1 MGIKFVGVLLRFGFN
16 DKAARENPRECNECS
31 GFKFLMSDEGG
42 GSPLRRFGRS
52 VWRPEVDI
60 AARRRRMEAESRHS
74 RAPIRAYPLR
84 RFGLSAH
91 TRLLC

>member
-1 MGIKFVGVLLRFGFN
+1 MIKPRA
-16 DKAARENPRECNECS
+16 KIRENAMNAADVS
-31 GFKFLMSDEGG
+31 SDGVMMAG

-52 VWRPEVDI
+52 VWRPQADI